1 MLNRSITLA
10 LVALCLLSTDSM
22 GQQVSGPHA
31 TNVGRRATNR
41 VGRTVRRQ
49 THLPAQQ
56 YPILP
61 ADQSSAAQNHHFS
74 YDVELRQSAVEPA
87 AFEYPECCQQC
98 QQAPQPIAWARAEYL
113 LWWTRG
119 TDMPA
124 LATTSANGT
133 AQADAGVLGL
143 PSTQVLFG
151 ESDLA
156 TASRSGGRFSLGFWL
171 DPCCSSALDI
181 TYTRLGDESE
191 SFSGSESSFPI
202 LTRPFFNTQ
211 NNAEES
217 HLVAFPDLV
226 SGSLDITLSTE
237 FQTLE
242 MLFRQKLERGPVS
255 SLEYLWGYRY
265 AELNDGLRMS
275 EATLLLSPVAQGAT
289 ISLFDQFDTANEF
302 HGGEFGFVKQWQSAP
317 CVFSELVA
325 KVALGSTQSN
335 VEVSGETTSTV
346 GGSSNLAPGGL
357 LAQASNIGQREK
369 QSFSAIAELGFNL
382 RRRFTPRVVGT
393 FGYTFMYWSE
403 VARAGDQLD
412 LAINTTQIPPG
423 TLSGEA
429 RPAPRLDTTSFWAQG
444 ISVGLEAAF

>member
-1 MLNRSITLA
+1 MLSRSVKLA
-10 LVALCLLSTDSM
+10 IVALCLFSTDSM
-22 GQQVSGPHA
+22 GQ
-31 TNVGRRATNR
+31 RASVPDAINGSQTTTTR
-41 VGRTVRRQ
+41 VGRTLRRQ
-49 THLPAQQ
+49 THLPAQK

-61 ADQSSAAQNHHFS
+61 ADQSSAAQNSHFS
-74 YDVELRQSAVEPA
+74 HDVGTRQSAVDLA
-87 AFEYPECCQQC
+87 AFEYPECRQQC

-113 LWWTRG
+113 IWWTRG
-119 TDMPA
+119 TDMQA
-124 LATTSANGT
+124 LASTSPDGT

-156 TASRSGGRFSLGFWL
+156 TASRSGGRFSLGCWL

-202 LTRPFFNTQ
+202 LSRPFFNTQ

-217 HLVAFPDLV
+217 HLVAFPDVV

-237 FQTLE
+237 FQTFDI
-242 MLFRQKLERGPVS
+242 LFRRKLERGPAS

-275 EATLLLSPVAQGAT
+275 ESTLLLSPVAQGAT

-382 RRRFTPRVVGT
+382 RRRFTPQVVGT